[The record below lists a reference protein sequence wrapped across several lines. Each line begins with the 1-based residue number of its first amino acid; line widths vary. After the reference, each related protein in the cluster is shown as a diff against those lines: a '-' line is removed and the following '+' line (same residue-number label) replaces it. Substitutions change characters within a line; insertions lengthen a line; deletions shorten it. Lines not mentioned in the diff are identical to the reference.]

1 MATTRSSLWMALLL
15 ISLMSTQINGQ
26 AALNIKE
33 PCKYFDPN
41 EIDCDATTKTC
52 YGTVHY
58 HLGTANDLFER
69 KQYKLSL
76 PATLGNAQLV
86 KASVDPI
93 KVFDKELGSRQ
104 LTGDLYTYLD
114 AKTDEFGYIR
124 IHLSKTDKTLKKY
137 HSDIEYDTYLFI
149 PYQGTASSGAA
160 SADTFLSDLATFL
173 ETSAL
178 NSMKAATAEGHF
190 LTKVEVNKVK
200 KGRAIILASAFRIQ
214 LSALTGFTY
223 DNSPTVFP
231 AGKENAD
238 NPSESEV
245 HYTNCRLNIGGNEE
259 YVS

>member
-1 MATTRSSLWMALLL
+1 MALLL

-104 LTGDLYTYLD
+104 LKDGLYTYLD
-114 AKTDEFGYIR
+114 ASTVEFGYMR
-124 IHLSKTDKTLKKY
+124 IQLKQTDKTIMKH
-137 HSDIEYDTYLFI
+137 HSNIEDDTYLFI
-149 PYQGTASSGAA
+149 PYQVSSDTDAA
-160 SADTFLSDLATFL
+160 SATTLVSNLATFL

-178 NSMKAATAEGHF
+178 NSKKAATSEGHF

-200 KGRAIILASAFRIQ
+200 KGRAIILASTFRMQ
-214 LSALTGFTY
+214 SSALAGFTY
-223 DNSPTVFP
+223 DTSPTVFP